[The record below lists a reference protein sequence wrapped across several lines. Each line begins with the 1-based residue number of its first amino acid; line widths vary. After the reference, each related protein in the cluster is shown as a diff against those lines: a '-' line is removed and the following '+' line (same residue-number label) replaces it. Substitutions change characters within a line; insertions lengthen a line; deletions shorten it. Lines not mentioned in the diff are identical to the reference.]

1 MIKQLQYNIRLA
13 FNGNFK
19 HFYRIF
25 FTYLIKVIDLR
36 VNLDSFSLNRDVIR
50 IIFIYNDGYKSITNF
65 ILSRKGLEP
74 GAPNENNFSN
84 KTTFLGIKQPIF
96 RGEISK
102 LFFFIEIT
110 EN

>member
-1 MIKQLQYNIRLA
+1 MLSKLINQLQINI
-13 FNGNFK
+13 FTG
-19 HFYRIF
+19 YF
-25 FTYLIKVIDLR
+25 FLIKVIDLR
-36 VNLDSFSLNRDVIR
+36 VNLDFFSLNRDVIR

-102 LFFFIEIT
+102 LIFFIEIT